1 MGFQVFDVVDNRDVL
16 VGVDAD
22 AAPFLGRGY
31 QPERLPLADV
41 ACRHGHPLC
50 QLVDSQVHRE
60 KDYPIVRYGKFRY
73 VYAWNVNGR
82 DSHDRRCPGELPEN
96 PADLLPLW

>member
-31 QPERLPLADV
+31 QPERLPLRMLRAV
-41 ACRHGHPLC
+41 MATRCANW
-50 QLVDSQVHRE
+50 S
-60 KDYPIVRYGKFRY
+60 IVRSIGKKITPLSVTENSVTFMPGTSTEGILMTVAAQVSY
-73 VYAWNVNGR
+73 PKT
-82 DSHDRRCPGELPEN
+82 RRISF
-96 PADLLPLW
+96 PLW